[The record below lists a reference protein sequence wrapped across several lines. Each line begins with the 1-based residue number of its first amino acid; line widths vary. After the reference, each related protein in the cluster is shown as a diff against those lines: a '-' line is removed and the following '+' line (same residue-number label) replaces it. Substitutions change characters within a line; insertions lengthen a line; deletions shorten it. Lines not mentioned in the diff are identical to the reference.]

1 MTVDNPDPRE
11 GQAPEAADA
20 TGMRPQPPRP
30 HEGTSK
36 DHTAST
42 VHDDRTEHDAVS
54 GRHGD
59 PLLDWMIQAP
69 SIPDLRL
76 PVDGDDQ
83 GIRPSAPTTR
93 PGRVQGSAPSTL
105 HVPVDHVEDSSYYD
119 DANTSNTGMG
129 SNGGEIAEDPSS
141 LEPGHD
147 HTGTMLVS
155 DNETQHDGGDGID
168 AGTSDDPHAAGVDGG
183 HDTAV
188 DDTHTISNAGG
199 SPVMPKEQDGIDVT
213 GHGGH
218 CDVAGR
224 AFKDRIDALIDQIEA
239 RLKIVPDGVDE
250 IGPDGFE
257 DLGQSMG
264 IDLKAVYHVRYS
276 REPGTEDPMDAVATD
291 DRSTDSNGGVADQ
304 QDGASKAGWSK
315 WPLFGRRAPKAKPDT
330 VLSETVGKDGKTPI
344 PAKEVFE
351 GLKAGRNEPLRPPIL
366 GWLVVFS
373 EDGRDWAYERRTMS
387 RPIEV
392 VHSDSGMEVTGRGT
406 ASWDTMIPAL
416 PEWARKS
423 MITRVTNAETV
434 RWVPLYPKDTDG
446 LPSGAVYYGFRSRG
460 YSYGEMVDRKALMA
474 SR

>member
-1 MTVDNPDPRE
+1 MTVNNPDPRE
-11 GQAPEAADA
+11 GQTPEAADA
-20 TGMRPQPPRP
+20 IGMRPQPPRP
-30 HEGTSK
+30 HEGAPK

-69 SIPDLRL
+69 SIPDLRF
-76 PVDGDDQ
+76 PGDGDDQ
-83 GIRPSAPTTR
+83 GILPSDPTTR
-93 PGRVQGSAPSTL
+93 PKRVQGGTSSTP
-105 HVPVDHVEDSSYYD
+105 HVPVGHVEDALYHD

-141 LEPGHD
+141 LDPGHD
-147 HTGTMLVS
+147 HTGTALAS

-168 AGTSDDPHAAGVDGG
+168 AGTNDDPHADGG
-183 HDTAV
+183 RDVVA
-188 DDTHTISNAGG
+188 DDAPTISNAGG
-199 SPVMPKEQDGIDVT
+199 SPVMPKEQDDVDAM
-213 GHGGH
+213 GHGDHGG
-218 CDVAGR
+218 VAGR
-224 AFKDRIDALIDQIEA
+224 AFKDRLDTLIDQIEA
-239 RLKIVPDGVDE
+239 RLKIAPDGINE

-264 IDLKAVYHVRYS
+264 INLKAVYHVRYS

-304 QDGASKAGWSK
+304 QDGASKAGGAK
-315 WPLFGRRAPKAKPDT
+315 WTLFRRRAPKAKPD
-330 VLSETVGKDGKTPI
+330 VVPSETVEQDGKTPI
-344 PAKEVFE
+344 SAKEVFE
-351 GLKAGRNEPLRPPIL
+351 GLEANQNEPPRPPIL

-392 VHSDSGMEVTGRGT
+392 VRSDSGMEVTGRGT
-406 ASWDTMIPAL
+406 VSWDTMIPAL
-416 PEWARKS
+416 PEWARES
-423 MITRVTNAETV
+423 MITRVTNAKTV

>member
-1 MTVDNPDPRE
+1 MTVYNPDPRE
-11 GQAPEAADA
+11 GQAPEVADA

-30 HEGTSK
+30 HEGTPK

-42 VHDDRTEHDAVS
+42 VHDDRTERDAVP
-54 GRHGD
+54 GHHED

-76 PVDGDDQ
+76 PGDGGDDQ
-83 GIRPSAPTTR
+83 DVKPSAPTTR
-93 PGRVQGSAPSTL
+93 PGRVSSTP
-105 HVPVDHVEDSSYYD
+105 HVPVDHVEDASSHD
-119 DANTSNTGMG
+119 DANTSKTEMG
-129 SNGGEIAEDPSS
+129 LNGGEIAEDPSS

-155 DNETQHDGGDGID
+155 DNETQHDGGGGID
-168 AGTSDDPHAAGVDGG
+168 AGTNDDPHADGAAGGRD
-183 HDTAV
+183 AAA
-188 DDTHTISNAGG
+188 DDVPSISNAGG
-199 SPVMPKEQDGIDVT
+199 SPVMPKEQDGVDAT
-213 GHGGH
+213 GHGDHGG
-218 CDVAGR
+218 VAGR
-224 AFKDRIDALIDQIEA
+224 AFKDRLDALIDQIEA
-239 RLKIVPDGVDE
+239 RLKITPDGVDE
-250 IGPDGFE
+250 IGPDGFG
-257 DLGQSMG
+257 DLGQMMG

-276 REPGTEDPMDAVATD
+276 REPGTEDPIDAVVTD

-315 WPLFGRRAPKAKPDT
+315 WTLFGRRAPKAKPDA
-330 VLSETVGKDGKTPI
+330 VPSETVEQDGKTPI

-351 GLKAGRNEPLRPPIL
+351 RLEAGQNEPPRPLIL

-416 PEWARKS
+416 PEWAREG

-434 RWVPLYPKDTDG
+434 RWVPLDPKDTDG